1 MASDSKHWKLETDRD
16 NLVWLSLDQ
25 EGTSANVLSAEVMAE
40 LDRILDE
47 LRAKNPRGLI
57 IRSAK
62 PSGFIAGADVEEFT
76 QLKNAD
82 DAMRLVKRGW
92 DLYNKLEALPFPT
105 LALVNGFCMGGGVEL
120 ALACRYRVAVD
131 QPGTRFALPEV
142 MLGIL
147 PAWGGV
153 MRLPRLV
160 GPTAALDMLMTG
172 RSVDARRA
180 KRMGLADAAVPPRI
194 QDNAARMMALEAPA
208 PRNPPS

>member
-1 MASDSKHWKLETDRD
+1 MAENYQHWKLETDHD
-16 NLVWLSLDQ
+16 NIVWLSFDKK
-25 EGTSANVLSAEVMAE
+25 GASANVLSADVMAE
-40 LDRILDE
+40 LDRIFDE

-57 IRSAK
+57 IRSGK
-62 PSGFIAGADVEEFT
+62 DSGFIAGADVEEFT
-76 QLKNAD
+76 KIKDAD

-92 DLYNKLEALPFPT
+92 DLYDKLEALPFPT

-153 MRLPRLV
+153 KRLPRIV
-160 GPTAALDMLMTG
+160 GPTAALDMLLTG
-172 RSVDARRA
+172 RAVHPRPG
-180 KRMGLADAAVPPRI
+180 KLLVLMG
-194 QDNAARMMALEAPA
+194 
-208 PRNPPS
+208 